1 LLSLVHFSYPF
12 GLIKK
17 WSFWSGSQSLFFRSW
32 GQRTQCTNATI
43 FFHLFICAYNV
54 WVISPTPT
62 MPPLNT
68 KMIAGN
74 CFRLNFYTRPW

>member
-43 FFHLFICAYNV
+43 FFSFIYMCIQCLGHFSHPHNATIKHKNDSRQLFQAEF
-54 WVISPTPT
+54 
-62 MPPLNT
+62 LH
-68 KMIAGN
+68 
-74 CFRLNFYTRPW
+74 